1 MNLIKIFILFL
12 ILQTPM
18 AWAQQSTVKPQAPAN
33 VSPVNPV
40 NPAASNPGQD
50 ANQQTLPKKEKTE
63 QILIDPFSGSAST
76 ASIDVNTNPD
86 LANFVDQTLV
96 GLIIGETK
104 RIAVLQSAQGQ
115 INRFKKNEKINS
127 EYKILE
133 IYKDKILVA
142 SLDNNEYEVY
152 FNNVIKPVERKKA
165 APKKSIKL
173 EQQLENSLDPNVD
186 PLAPKLAPKK
196 QAPVKKTVEP
206 KPSAKK
212 TKKTEPASASKEDPA
227 VKENTAAPEIDE
239 EELKQM
245 KIVQEEDEEQRQ
257 IKLIQEEEEKE
268 LKKSLTKTKK
278 ENIKKPNIKKEKENK
293 EQIDDSYNPDAKPNI
308 IKEDGDLNKPE
319 MEKVSDIDIEKIKE
333 KLKK

>member
-12 ILQTPM
+12 ILQTPF
-18 AWAQQSTVKPQAPAN
+18 AWAQQNNVKPQAPAN
-33 VSPVNPV
+33 VSPVSPV
-40 NPAASNPGQD
+40 NPGAPVIVNPEQAA
-50 ANQQTLPKKEKTE
+50 PKKERTE

-96 GLIIGETK
+96 GLIVGETK

-165 APKKSIKL
+165 APKKTLKL

-206 KPSAKK
+206 KPSTKK
-212 TKKTEPASASKEDPA
+212 TKKTEPAPTSKEEPI
-227 VKENTAAPEIDE
+227 VKENTTAPKIDE
-239 EELKQM
+239 EELQQM
-245 KIVQEEDEEQRQ
+245 KIVQEEEEEQRQ
-257 IKLIQEEEEKE
+257 IKLIQEEEERE

-278 ENIKKPNIKKEKENK
+278 ENIKKPNIKKEKEKK
-293 EQIDDSYNPDAKPNI
+293 EPIDDSYNPDAEPKI
-308 IKEDGDLNKPE
+308 IREDGDLNKPE
-319 MEKVSDIDIEKIKE
+319 MEKVSDIDVEKIKE

>member
-12 ILQTPM
+12 ILQTPF
-18 AWAQQSTVKPQAPAN
+18 AWAQQNNVKPQAPAN
-33 VSPVNPV
+33 VSPVSPV
-40 NPAASNPGQD
+40 NPGAPVIVNPEQAA
-50 ANQQTLPKKEKTE
+50 PKKERTE

-96 GLIIGETK
+96 GLIVGETK

-165 APKKSIKL
+165 APKKTLKL

-206 KPSAKK
+206 KPSTKK
-212 TKKTEPASASKEDPA
+212 TKKTEPAPTSKEEPI
-227 VKENTAAPEIDE
+227 VKENTTAPKIDE
-239 EELKQM
+239 EELQQM
-245 KIVQEEDEEQRQ
+245 KIVQEEEEEQRQ
-257 IKLIQEEEEKE
+257 IKLIQEEEERE

-278 ENIKKPNIKKEKENK
+278 ENIKKPNIKKEKEKK
-293 EQIDDSYNPDAKPNI
+293 EPIDDSYNPDAEPKI
-308 IKEDGDLNKPE
+308 IREDGDLNKPD
-319 MEKVSDIDIEKIKE
+319 MEKVSDIDVEKIKE

>member
-18 AWAQQSTVKPQAPAN
+18 AWAQQSTVKPQAPTNVAP
-33 VSPVNPV
+33 VSP
-40 NPAASNPGQD
+40 ANPGAPAVVSPGQEQ
-50 ANQQTLPKKEKTE
+50 AVPKKEKTE

-96 GLIIGETK
+96 GLIVGETK

-165 APKKSIKL
+165 APKKTIKL
-173 EQQLENSLDPNVD
+173 EQQLENSFDPNVD

-196 QAPVKKTVEP
+196 QAPVKKIVEP
-206 KPSAKK
+206 KPSSKK
-212 TKKTEPASASKEDPA
+212 TKKIEPAPASKDEPA
-227 VKENTAAPEIDE
+227 VKENTAAPEIDV

-245 KIVQEEDEEQRQ
+245 KILQEEDEEQRQ

-278 ENIKKPNIKKEKENK
+278 ENIKKQNIKKEKGKK
-293 EQIDDSYNPDAKPNI
+293 EPIDDSYNPDVEPKI
-308 IKEDGDLNKPE
+308 IREDGDLNKPE
-319 MEKVSDIDIEKIKE
+319 MEKVSSVDVEKIKG
-333 KLKK
+333 KFKK